1 MEAVDAIGYML
12 PCIAIFEF
20 NVGKPTL
27 YTACSLLVML
37 AFYQGII
44 CMCKLLPMYICPVNL
59 TILLHECVLK
69 KSR

>member
-1 MEAVDAIGYML
+1 MEADDAIGYML

-20 NVGKPTL
+20 NVGIIL
-27 YTACSLLVML
+27 YTVCSLLVML

-59 TILLHECVLK
+59 TILLHE
-69 KSR
+69 